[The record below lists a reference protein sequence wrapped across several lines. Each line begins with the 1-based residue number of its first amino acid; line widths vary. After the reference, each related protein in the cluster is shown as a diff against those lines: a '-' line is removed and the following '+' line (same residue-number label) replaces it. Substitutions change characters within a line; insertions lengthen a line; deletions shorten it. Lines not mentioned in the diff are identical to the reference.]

1 MSMLS
6 IYQSKVGKLRGDI
19 ASLNKKLGAEKSNQA
34 KKSKEANSTAA
45 SITKNTSASSM
56 KTKRRKI
63 DSLNG
68 ELAKIQK
75 NIGNLEATIASK
87 TKELHSAE
95 QRLSKEQG
103 KEDKKRRDAELEHE
117 DTLTRKVRERGRL
130 ERLQNELSAEY
141 PDYERVEDGYQYDLF
156 ISHASQDKADFVE
169 PLAEIL
175 SEMGFKVWYD
185 DFVLKLGDSISRSID
200 KGISR
205 SSYGLVVLSPHFFAK
220 RWTERELAGLTTREV
235 AGRKKLILPVWHNVT
250 HEDVMEYSPTLAD
263 KKALDTRQMD
273 LEEIAEAIA
282 EVLPGTHDDTDV
294 TGGEDVRTPQ

>member
-6 IYQSKVGKLRGDI
+6 TYQSKVGKLRVDI
-19 ASLNKKLGAEKSNQA
+19 ASLNKKLGTEKSNQA

-56 KTKRRKI
+56 KTKLRKI
-63 DSLNG
+63 DRLNG

-103 KEDKKRRDAELEHE
+103 KVDKSRRDAELKHE
-117 DTLTRKVRERGRL
+117 NTLTQKVRERNRL
-130 ERLQNELSAEY
+130 ERLQSELSAEY
-141 PDYERVEDGYQYDLF
+141 PDYERVEDDTEYDLF

-175 SEMGFKVWYD
+175 SKMGFRVWYD
-185 DFVLKLGDSISRSID
+185 DFILKVGDSISRSID
-200 KGISR
+200 KGIAR

-220 RWTERELAGLTTREV
+220 QWTERELAGLTTREV

-263 KKALDTRQMD
+263 KKALDTRQMN
-273 LEEIAEAIA
+273 LEEIARSIA
-282 EVLPGTHDDTDV
+282 EVLPGTETSNN
-294 TGGEDVRTPQ
+294 EQ